1 MASAP
6 SGTPKLKK
14 KNLPKMEA
22 ELYSKTTLNE
32 QVVFAIHFLEQYGVA
47 VTVEE
52 VVSTCFRLFPQS
64 FSLKHYT
71 RWPDSAL
78 VIRRLND
85 AREKGFVK
93 GTPQEGFAL
102 KYAGSKLAERTAI
115 TLGLVK
121 QTPVKKKVQ
130 PAKPKAKK
138 VTPLAGKQSPPKKL
152 VKPVA
157 KKTLF
162 RPKPKTK
169 IVKQVVKQIVEQTAP
184 PPRKVV
190 KKPVVVQVPVVNKK
204 APIKA
209 AVKQKALKKAVKP
222 KVLIA
227 QKVVEKKPAEI
238 PVVQKEAAKPKP
250 APVKITKDKVRKA
263 RPVQMA
269 MTLPTREV
277 QPPAQPVKKVVV
289 KRNKPAPQLT
299 RLQTIHP
306 EIIVPVKPVKQM
318 MPAVSKEEKVKA
330 EKIIRAMERSDAY
343 KMYNKNGH
351 GSKLS
356 EFDFR
361 NMLFATMESTPE
373 TLVRN
378 VNLFKGSA
386 AIHNRQDL
394 VKFLDY
400 CEAHFAHLLKPSAKK
415 VSVKK

>member
-14 KNLPKMEA
+14 KNLPKIEPG
-22 ELYSKTTLNE
+22 LYSKTTLNE
-32 QVVFAIHFLEQYGVA
+32 QVVFAIHFLEQHGVA

-102 KYAGSKLAERTAI
+102 KYAGSKLAERTAK

-121 QTPVKKKVQ
+121 PTPVKKVS

-138 VTPLAGKQSPPKKL
+138 VTPLEGKQAAPKKPL
-152 VKPVA
+152 KPVA
-157 KKTLF
+157 KKTL
-162 RPKPKTK
+162 PKSKPKTK
-169 IVKQVVKQIVEQTAP
+169 IAKQVVKRIVEQKP
-184 PPRKVV
+184 PTSRKAV
-190 KKPVVVQVPVVNKK
+190 KKPVVQIPVVNKK
-204 APIKA
+204 VPVKA
-209 AVKQKALKKAVKP
+209 AVKQKAAKKVVKP
-222 KVLIA
+222 KVLIT
-227 QKVVEKKPAEI
+227 QKVVGKQAAER
-238 PVVQKEAAKPKP
+238 PVVQKETAKPVSP
-250 APVKITKDKVRKA
+250 KITKDKVRKA
-263 RPVQMA
+263 RPVQVA
-269 MTLPTREV
+269 MTLPPPEV
-277 QPPAQPVKKVVV
+277 LPVKKPAVT
-289 KRNKPAPQLT
+289 KKNKPAPQLT
-299 RLQTIHP
+299 KLQAIQP
-306 EIIVPVKPVKQM
+306 EMIIPAKAVRAVAVPS
-318 MPAVSKEEKVKA
+318 ASKEEKARA
-330 EKIIRAMERSDAY
+330 EKIIRAMERSDAFKLY
-343 KMYNKNGH
+343 QRNGN
-351 GSKLS
+351 GSKPS

-361 NMLFATMESTPE
+361 NMLFATMESSPE

-394 VKFLDY
+394 IKFLDE
-400 CEAHFAHLLKPSAKK
+400 CEANFAHLLKPSIRKISKK
-415 VSVKK
+415 K